1 LAGTEAPSTKA
12 KTLADLGGRGIFVE
26 GSGTYRY
33 LGEFD
38 PRTMIAHGYGAME
51 WNGNR
56 SSGMW
61 SDGVSH
67 GHNVLRWADGD
78 ISYEMWECG
87 KTVHSAWQ
95 YTKSGTFAF
104 GGEQCDAS
112 DARFQELRTAA
123 LVVEVRPAPRLPH
136 PNPPAEPVQSPTLSQ
151 AKSEAVVAEIEAT
164 PAHPPAR
171 RRRRSPPPPPPPRPP
186 VPARANR
193 THHLLN
199 GQARYG

>member
-1 LAGTEAPSTKA
+1 
-12 KTLADLGGRGIFVE
+12 
-26 GSGTYRY
+26 
-33 LGEFD
+33 
-38 PRTMIAHGYGAME
+38 MIAHGYGAME

-112 DARFQELRTAA
+112 DARFLAHRTAA

-136 PNPPAEPVQSPTLSQ
+136 PNPPAEPVQSPTLSK
-151 AKSEAVVAEIEAT
+151 ATSEAVVAEIEAT
-164 PAHPPAR
+164 PCPSA
-171 RRRRSPPPPPPPRPP
+171 RSPPPTLAAAAAAAASPPP